1 MAVDEPHDAVR
12 QTVEALVLRARR
24 GDHLAERELFAIILK
39 RAVLPVAGRLF
50 GLDDE
55 DASQDLAAEMLEKL
69 PRAIE
74 TYDPTADTGRDGC
87 APFRRWTFNAGIDL
101 LGRAPRVPAAIAR
114 LSRPEGEAP
123 RPHIADLYRRV
134 LVRGEPAH
142 EVIAEW
148 ISRSGGALTEAAL
161 EADLVAIERAVA
173 GRQVARQQARSGLR
187 CPTEL
192 ETALSLGL
200 PPHAEMLADWA
211 LNRQIGQALR
221 ALLDRLPADQAEAIE
236 RWTNGSSWAQ
246 MVRDGAFG
254 SAHFAKKAWRSAI
267 ARLGRALRAQF
278 GDEVL
283 RSQLAT
289 TLLGL
294 VEGDV
299 LDEGG
304 AGAIGGEGPGDTQS
318 ESEGPGEWASPD
330 DEGDEERW

>member
-24 GDHLAERELFAIILK
+24 GDRVAERELFAIMLK
-39 RAVLPVAGRLF
+39 RAVLPVARRLF

-55 DASQDLAAEMLEKL
+55 DASQTLALEMLEKL

-114 LSRPEGEAP
+114 LSRSEDGAP
-123 RPHIADLYRRV
+123 RPHITELYRRV
-134 LVRGEPAH
+134 LVRGEPGHA
-142 EVIAEW
+142 VIAEW
-148 ISRSGGALTEAAL
+148 VSRSGGALTEAAL
-161 EADLVAIERAVA
+161 EADLEVIERAVA
-173 GRQVARQQARSGLR
+173 GRQVARQQTRSGLR
-187 CPTEL
+187 RPTDL
-192 ETALSLGL
+192 ETALSLGV
-200 PPHAEMLADWA
+200 PPQAELVADWA
-211 LNRQIGQALR
+211 LNRRIGQALR
-221 ALLDRLPADQAEAIE
+221 ALLDRLPPDQSEAIE

-267 ARLGRALRAQF
+267 ARIGRALRAQF

-294 VEGDV
+294 VEGDL
-299 LDEGG
+299 LDESG
-304 AGAIGGEGPGDTQS
+304 AGGMDGEGPSGTPRRGEGLGGWDSPGDEQ
-318 ESEGPGEWASPD
+318 
-330 DEGDEERW
+330 DEERW